1 MSKMYNIIDTQ
12 LGTYY
17 REGITLSEAKECAI
31 RCVERA
37 MLEGGTEY
45 TRDYARMLAEVE
57 KDKTF
62 EDVAESLEMFDY
74 ELEEA

>member
-1 MSKMYNIIDTQ
+1 MNKRYNIIDTQ
-12 LGTYY
+12 LGEYY
-17 REGITLSEAKECAI
+17 REEITLGEAKECAI
-31 RCVERA
+31 CCVERA
-37 MLEGGTEY
+37 MLGGGTEY
-45 TRDYARMLAEVE
+45 ARDYARMLADVE